1 MNIQTAVGAVAVT
14 AAEPG
19 HQMSGRTASAVALSG
34 GLVYVLTR
42 QIRKRRLN

>member
-19 HQMSGRTASAVALSG
+19 HQMSGRSVAAVALSG

-42 QIRKRRLN
+42 EIRKGRLN